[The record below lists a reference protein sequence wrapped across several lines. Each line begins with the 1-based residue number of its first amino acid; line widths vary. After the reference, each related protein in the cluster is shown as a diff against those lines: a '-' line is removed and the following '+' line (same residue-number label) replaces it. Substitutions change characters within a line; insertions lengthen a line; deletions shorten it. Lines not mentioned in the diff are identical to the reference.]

1 VDGNPELNSAQPL
14 FDTLSGIEPQNLSE
28 RTTR

>member
-14 FDTLSGIEPQNLSE
+14 FDTLSDTEI
-28 RTTR
+28 RK